1 MSMRQGDRI
10 ARKSIAII
18 GEGLTEYRYVDDLRT
33 TERYRFSLVPGIPK
47 HSDLDDIVRLAQE
60 RMNAG
65 YDYVLCLI
73 DMDVIDGNHAK
84 MEHYKELKKDNPK
97 IIFVESSPCTEY
109 WFLMHYMPRPSSKE
123 YANYDAVAQELKK
136 HILNYEKTEAF
147 FNKTHIYRELKEKGD
162 MERAIQM
169 SRDLDELR
177 EKEPDVYK
185 SYSQMYKLFVVIEEI
200 TGNARTGE
208 VMVKDDI

>member
-1 MSMRQGDRI
+1 MSRRV
-10 ARKSIAII
+10 RKSIAII

-47 HSDLDDIVRLAQE
+47 HPDIEDIVRLAQE
-60 RMNAG
+60 RVSAG

-73 DMDVIDGNHAK
+73 DMDVIEGNHDK
-84 MEHYKELKKDNPK
+84 MEHYRALKNDNPQ

-109 WFLMHYMPRPSSKE
+109 WFLMHFMPGPSSKE

-136 HILNYEKTEAF
+136 HIPNYDKTEAF

-162 MERAIQM
+162 MERAIGL

-177 EKEPDVYK
+177 TKEPEVYK
-185 SYSQMYKLFVVIEEI
+185 SYSQMYKLFDIIEEI
-200 TGNARTGE
+200 INL
-208 VMVKDDI
+208 

>member
-1 MSMRQGDRI
+1 MSTMSRRTVSRRV
-10 ARKSIAII
+10 RKSIAII

-47 HSDLDDIVRLAQE
+47 HPDIDDIVRLAQE
-60 RMNAG
+60 RVSAG

-73 DMDVIDGNHAK
+73 DMDVIEGNHDK
-84 MEHYKELKKDNPK
+84 MEHYRALKNDNPQ

-109 WFLMHYMPRPSSKE
+109 WFLMHFMPGPSSKE

-136 HILNYEKTEAF
+136 HIPNYDKTEAF

-162 MERAIQM
+162 KERAIGL
-169 SRDLDELR
+169 SRELDELR
-177 EKEPDVYK
+177 AKEPEVYK
-185 SYSQMYKLFVVIEEI
+185 SYSQMYRLFDIIEEI
-200 TGNARTGE
+200 INL
-208 VMVKDDI
+208 

>member
-1 MSMRQGDRI
+1 MSKRTVSRR

-47 HSDLDDIVRLAQE
+47 HSDIDDIVRLARE
-60 RMNAG
+60 RVSAG

-73 DMDVIDGNHAK
+73 DMDVIEGNHDK
-84 MEHYKELKKDNPK
+84 MEHYRALKNDNPK

-109 WFLMHYMPRPSSKE
+109 WFLMHFMSGPSSKE

-136 HILNYEKTEAF
+136 HIPNYDKTEAF

-162 MERAIQM
+162 IVRAIGL

-177 EKEPDVYK
+177 AKEPEVYK
-185 SYSQMYKLFVVIEEI
+185 SYSQMYKLFDIIDEI
-200 TGNARTGE
+200 INL
-208 VMVKDDI
+208 

>member
-1 MSMRQGDRI
+1 MSRR

-47 HSDLDDIVRLAQE
+47 HSDIDDIVRLARE
-60 RMNAG
+60 RVSAG

-73 DMDVIDGNHAK
+73 DMDVIEGNRDK
-84 MEHYKELKKDNPK
+84 MEHYRALKNDNPK

-109 WFLMHYMPRPSSKE
+109 WFLMHFMPGPSSKE
-123 YANYDAVAQELKK
+123 YANYEAVAQELKR
-136 HILNYEKTEAF
+136 HIPNYDKTEAF

-162 MERAIQM
+162 MVRAIGL

-177 EKEPDVYK
+177 AKEPEVYK
-185 SYSQMYKLFVVIEEI
+185 SYSQMYKLFDIIETI
-200 TGNARTGE
+200 INL
-208 VMVKDDI
+208 

>member
-1 MSMRQGDRI
+1 MSRRTVSRK

-47 HSDLDDIVRLAQE
+47 HSDVDDIVRLARE
-60 RMNAG
+60 RVSAG

-73 DMDVIDGNHAK
+73 DMDVIEGSHDK
-84 MEHYKELKKDNPK
+84 MEHYRALKNDNPK

-109 WFLMHYMPRPSSKE
+109 WFLMHFMPGPSSKE

-136 HILNYEKTEAF
+136 HIPNYDKTEAF
-147 FNKTHIYRELKEKGD
+147 FNKTHIYRELKETGD
-162 MERAIQM
+162 MVRAIGL
-169 SRDLDELR
+169 SRELDELR
-177 EKEPDVYK
+177 AKEPEVYK
-185 SYSQMYKLFVVIEEI
+185 SYSQMYKLFDIIEEI
-200 TGNARTGE
+200 INL
-208 VMVKDDI
+208 